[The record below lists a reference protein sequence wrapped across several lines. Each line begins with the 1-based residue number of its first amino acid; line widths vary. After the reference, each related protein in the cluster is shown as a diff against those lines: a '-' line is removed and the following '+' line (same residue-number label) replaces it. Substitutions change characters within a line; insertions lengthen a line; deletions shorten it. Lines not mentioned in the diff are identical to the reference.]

1 MGVFLL
7 CEKEGELMKLADH
20 LSKDSIRK
28 FNQLRRAARNQKEKS
43 KTKQE
48 KVNWSEI
55 MGTNRDTFKR
65 VGGRVRRK

>member
-1 MGVFLL
+1 MH
-7 CEKEGELMKLADH
+7 KEGGLMKLADH

-28 FNQLRRAARNQKEKS
+28 FNQLRRAARNKKEKS
-43 KTKQE
+43 KLKPKQE
-48 KVNWSEI
+48 KVNWHDI

>member
-1 MGVFLL
+1 MLFILH
-7 CEKEGELMKLADH
+7 KEGELMRFADH

-28 FNQLRRAARNQKEKS
+28 FNQLRRAARNEKEKT
-43 KTKQE
+43 KPKQE
-48 KVNWSEI
+48 KVNWNDM

>member
-1 MGVFLL
+1 
-7 CEKEGELMKLADH
+7 MKFADH

-28 FNQLRRAARNQKEKS
+28 FNQLRRAARNKKEKP
-43 KTKQE
+43 KQKKE
-48 KVNWSEI
+48 KLSFRDVTNL

>member
-1 MGVFLL
+1 
-7 CEKEGELMKLADH
+7 MKLADH

-28 FNQLRRAARNQKEKS
+28 FNQLRRAARNKKEKS
-43 KTKQE
+43 KSKPKQE
-48 KVNWSEI
+48 KVNWHDI

>member
-1 MGVFLL
+1 
-7 CEKEGELMKLADH
+7 MKLADH
-20 LSKDSIRK
+20 LNHEQRKQLEKMGKRNKPPSKKKRK
-28 FNQLRRAARNQKEKS
+28 GKVKE
-43 KTKQE
+43 E